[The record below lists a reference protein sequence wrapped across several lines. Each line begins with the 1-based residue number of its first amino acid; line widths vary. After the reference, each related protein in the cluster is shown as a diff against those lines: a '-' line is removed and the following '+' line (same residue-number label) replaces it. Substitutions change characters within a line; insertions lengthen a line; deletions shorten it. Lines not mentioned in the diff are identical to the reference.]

1 MPSILDPMSCGF
13 AKIRC
18 YHIFTSKKIKS
29 VMDNESPLEM
39 KHREFNSSFNELES
53 FRVNQRVFRSFD
65 RIVKNLQK
73 LGKVNKVG
81 KAEVAGFFSL
91 QRWVTL
97 TAEQKK
103 EHSVF
108 NCKGCT
114 ENLVYKSKLALF
126 RNVYNSFKVKAFSN
140 LFEQSHD
147 GVNDAL
153 RIAERLEK
161 DYQKVHNHSFKSVL
175 STAWEVSLPQ
185 QSVNSA
191 NDNEKKQR
199 NLIAKE
205 YGKEMESIWA
215 KSEVERY
222 VTFFIFLVYR
232 SHTTYTLQG
241 KERMLFNSR

>member
-18 YHIFTSKKIKS
+18 YHVFTSKKIKS
-29 VMDNESPLEM
+29 LEDVSPLEM
-39 KHREFNSSFNELES
+39 KHKEFNSSFNELES

-73 LGKVNKVG
+73 LGKVNKAG
-81 KAEVAGFFSL
+81 KVDVTNFFSL
-91 QRWVTL
+91 QRWTTL
-97 TAEQKK
+97 TADQKK

-126 RNVYNSFKVKAFSN
+126 KNVANPFKVKAFDN
-140 LFEQSHD
+140 LFEQSSD

-153 RIAERLEK
+153 KIAERLEK
-161 DYQKVHNHSFKSVL
+161 DYHNVYNQSFKSVL
-175 STAWEVSLPQ
+175 STAWEVSLPEP
-185 QSVNSA
+185 SPVNSSA
-191 NDNEKKQR
+191 NEKKQR
-199 NLIAKE
+199 NLVAKE

-222 VTFFIFLVYR
+222 VTLYFYFLV
-232 SHTTYTLQG
+232 
-241 KERMLFNSR
+241 